1 MNAKVKKQYGLWTG
15 IAMVVGIVIG
25 SGVFIKADDVLTQ
38 AGGDL
43 KISLLAWLVG
53 GIIMVASGFCFAVFA
68 TKVTKY
74 NGVIDYVEVS
84 TNKKVG
90 YGLGWLVSTFYYPII
105 SSIVT
110 LIAGNYFF
118 SLLGLNVDMISWEN
132 ILFSFVVIT
141 AMTVMNYLSPM
152 LSSKFQISTTIIKL
166 IPIFVIAIIGLFAGI
181 IVGGD
186 AGILNAFKDVA
197 TGGVVPG
204 TTPPKEITVVKNFG
218 EAVKITAFAYEGW
231 VCATSINAELK
242 DSKKNLPRSLVG
254 GTIAVL
260 AIYLIYYIS
269 LSSILGNQGTVI
281 AGDNAPINALSK
293 ILGSAGGT
301 IFTIFIM
308 ISCLGT
314 VNGLIISS
322 CRGMYTL
329 SCRGHGPAP
338 EKFAKLGKNQSVS
351 LYSTIYGYAFILIM
365 LAIWCLAI
373 KEVWLFRYL
382 GGMDST
388 VCALIYGVY
397 ITMYIHMMINFKDLN
412 VFKRFIMPGLA
423 IVGSLFFV
431 VCGSGIYQ
439 IIFAKDITTF
449 ISFLVFMGLFVIFM
463 FPCLFFY
470 NKEAEQKEE
479 LAG

>member
-1 MNAKVKKQYGLWTG
+1 MEKIKKQYGLWTG
-15 IAMVVGIVIG
+15 IAMVIGIVIG
-25 SGVFIKADDVLTQ
+25 SGVFVKADDVLKQ
-38 AGGDL
+38 SGGDL
-43 KISLLAWLVG
+43 KLSLLAWLVG
-53 GIIMVASGFCFAVFA
+53 GLIMVASGFCFAVFA

-90 YGLGWLVSTFYYPII
+90 YGLGWLISTFYYPII

-110 LIAGNYFF
+110 LLAGNYFF
-118 SLLGLNVDMISWEN
+118 SLLGLEVGMISWQN
-132 ILFSFVVIT
+132 ILFSVVVIT

-166 IPIFVIAIIGLFAGI
+166 IPIGVVAIIGLFAGL

-186 AGILNAFKDVA
+186 AGILNAFKDSA
-197 TGGVVPG
+197 TGDANN
-204 TTPPKEITVVKNFG
+204 TIVKNFG

-231 VCATSINAELK
+231 VCATAINAELK
-242 DSKKNLPRSLVG
+242 DSKRNLPKALVG

-260 AIYLIYYIS
+260 VIYLIYYIS
-269 LSSILGNQGTVI
+269 LSSILGNQGTVV
-281 AGDNAPINALSK
+281 AGDNAPIQALSK
-293 ILGSAGGT
+293 ILGSAGGVV
-301 IFTIFIM
+301 FTVFIM

-338 EKFAKLGKNQSVS
+338 EKFSKLGKNQSVS

-365 LAIWCLAI
+365 LAVWCLAI
-373 KEVWLFRYL
+373 KGVWIFRYL

-397 ITMYIHMMINFKDLN
+397 ITMYVHMMVKFKDLD
-412 VFKRFIMPGLA
+412 VFRRFVMPIIA
-423 IVGSLFFV
+423 ILGSLFFII
-431 VCGSGIYQ
+431 CGSGIYQ
-439 IIFAKDITTF
+439 IIFAKDISTF

-470 NKEAEQKEE
+470 RKENEDKLQEETDAE
-479 LAG
+479 